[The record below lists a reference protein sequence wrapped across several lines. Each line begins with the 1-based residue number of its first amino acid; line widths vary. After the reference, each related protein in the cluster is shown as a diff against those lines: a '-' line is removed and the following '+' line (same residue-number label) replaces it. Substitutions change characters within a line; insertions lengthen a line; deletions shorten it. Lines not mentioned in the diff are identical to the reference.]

1 MSIHDYPH
9 PALTVDVVLLATGN
23 GNLQVLLIQRHGP
36 PFEGR
41 WALPGGFVELGE
53 SPEDAASRELEEE
66 TGVRGVRLEQMRA
79 FGDPG
84 RDPRGHVVTLVF
96 WGLLDGDR
104 APGQPPCPVE
114 AGSDADVAR
123 WWSIGGLPPLA
134 FDHADILA
142 YALRY
147 LPGDRANA
155 AAPPPTGGEVAKLS
169 TAKLGAG

>member
-9 PALTVDVVLLATGN
+9 PALTVDVVLLAAGC
-23 GNLQVLLIQRHGP
+23 GSLQVLLIQRDRP
-36 PFEGR
+36 PFEGK

-96 WGLLDGDR
+96 WGLVDR
-104 APGQPPCPVE
+104 HGSPGELPCPVE
-114 AGSDADVAR
+114 AGSDAAVAR

-134 FDHADILA
+134 FDHGDILA
-142 YALRY
+142 YALRQ
-147 LPGDRANA
+147 LPIERANA
-155 AAPPPTGGEVAKLS
+155 GARPTG
-169 TAKLGAG
+169 